1 MLSQKKRAN
10 EFIGLRLSGYQ
21 TLAVV
26 APVAYRFAYRMHLE
40 RIGLTLMGSEWK
52 ESLDT

>member
-1 MLSQKKRAN
+1 MLSKKKRAN
-10 EFIGLRLSGYQ
+10 EFVGLRLSGYQ

-26 APVAYRFAYRMHLE
+26 AQVAYRFAYRTHLE
-40 RIGLTLMGSEWK
+40 RIGPTLMGSEWE